1 MAETE
6 SSSDRRVRGRPQ
18 LRSDDETREIIYEA
32 ARHEFAAGGFAAT
45 STEKVAR
52 RAGVSTKT
60 LYRLLPSKA
69 ALFEGM
75 VTDRL
80 DRFFADINLRTVAH
94 YDDIEQALTAVLLA
108 CTDLVLDPE
117 VVVLQRIVLQDAA
130 NFSCLTATYYEKGI
144 QRTATTL
151 ADWLKVQVK
160 HGLIVLDDPLEA
172 AGMLIGMVASAPQR
186 ATIYGGLPLP
196 SRAEIERRARICAT
210 LFLRGCQV
218 DNKNSGAMRA

>member
-1 MAETE
+1 MAEAE
-6 SSSDRRVRGRPQ
+6 SSPDRRVRGRPQ

-32 ARHEFAAGGFAAT
+32 ARHEFAASGFAAT

-60 LYRLLPSKA
+60 LYRLIPSKA

-75 VTDRL
+75 VSDRL
-80 DRFFADINLRTVAH
+80 DRFFADVNLRTAAR

-117 VVVLQRIVLQDAA
+117 VVMLQRIVLQETA

-144 QRTATTL
+144 LRTATTL
-151 ADWLKVQVK
+151 ADWLKLQVK
-160 HGLIVLDDPLEA
+160 QGLIALDDPAEA

-196 SRAEIERRARICAT
+196 SRAEIERRARACAK
-210 LFLRGCQV
+210 LFLNGCR
-218 DNKNSGAMRA
+218 KPGS

>member
-6 SSSDRRVRGRPQ
+6 PSPDRRFRGRPQ
-18 LRSDDETREIIYEA
+18 LRSDDETRQIIYEA
-32 ARHEFAAGGFAAT
+32 ARHEFAANGFAAT

-60 LYRLLPSKA
+60 LYRLIPSKA

-75 VTDRL
+75 VSDRL
-80 DRFFADINLRTVAH
+80 DRFFADVNLRTTAH

-117 VVVLQRIVLQDAA
+117 VVVLQRIVLQEVG
-130 NFSCLTATYYEKGI
+130 NFSCLAATYYENGI
-144 QRTATTL
+144 LRTATTL
-151 ADWLKVQVK
+151 ADWLKRQVK
-160 HGLIVLDDPLEA
+160 QNLIELDDPAEA

-196 SRAEIERRARICAT
+196 SRAEIEQRARICAK
-210 LFLRGCQV
+210 LFLDGCR
-218 DNKNSGAMRA
+218 KPGS